1 LREREGGEKEEDFIE
16 DFIDFGQMTR
26 KVFSQSKRN
35 KLR

>member
-1 LREREGGEKEEDFIE
+1 MREREDGEKEEDFIE